1 MKFAIKV
8 LALYDPAR
16 FKTKQSR
23 TMQVPV
29 ELKIKYL
36 SRRMQ
41 DMQRLRTSLDNDDY
55 SFALKLGHQVKGNA
69 VTFDVPQIAF
79 LGLEMEL
86 AAQRRDKEEVKILML
101 KMESALTFV
110 QSHF

>member
-1 MKFAIKV
+1 MKIANKV
-8 LALYDPAR
+8 MALYDPAS
-16 FKTKQSR
+16 FKTKQR
-23 TMQVPV
+23 RIMQVPV

-36 SRRMQ
+36 SRRMH
-41 DMQRLRTSLDNDDY
+41 DIRLLRASLENDDY

-79 LGLEMEL
+79 LGLEMEQ
-86 AAQRRDKEEVKILML
+86 AAQRKDKEEVKILIQ
-101 KMESALTFV
+101 KMESALTSI